1 MGLDG
6 HLYRTSKRRVEAS
19 KKFGEIRKAYSKDIE
34 ALVGKPKWKSLMD
47 SLPKNEFGH
56 YDWGSYTKEQ
66 KVRMGNLRRAV
77 HRVAKKHGLSL
88 GQDLRPIFDGEQFGL
103 DETDLLMELAY
114 FDRDWDLHNYI
125 IDNFWKDKEH
135 DNLVEV
141 YLTKDDVKKIV
152 AAGYKEGFVEALSC
166 WDDDHVVFYYPWY

>member
-47 SLPKNEFGH
+47 SLPKNEFGYH
-56 YDWGSYTKEQ
+56 DWKSYTNEQ
-66 KVRMGNLRRAV
+66 KVGVRNLRRAA
-77 HRVAKKHGLSL
+77 HRVAKKHGLCL
-88 GQDLRPIFDGEQFGL
+88 DRELRPIFDLDKYGL
-103 DETDLLMELAY
+103 TSDDDIEEIGY
-114 FDRDWDLHNYI
+114 WRKNWELHNYI

-152 AAGYKEGFVEALSC
+152 SVGYKEGFVEALSC